1 MTNEGFF
8 EMKIEGI
15 DDNQAVL
22 FVIKPENYQE
32 FVKDFSKSYLNEGIS
47 CYTTLSRPYQSL
59 VSFLQKIE
67 IDTDSIFFID
77 TSTKMASNSTVQADN
92 CLFIES
98 PSALT
103 NLSIAMNKV
112 VEASSPKYI
121 FFDSLSTLLI
131 YNPEKVIIKFAKDVI
146 TKVRSTKTKII
157 LVCLD
162 GKDESNIIEKISMF
176 VDKTE
181 RL

>member
-1 MTNEGFF
+1 
-8 EMKIEGI
+8 
-15 DDNQAVL
+15 
-22 FVIKPENYQE
+22 
-32 FVKDFSKSYLNEGIS
+32 
-47 CYTTLSRPYQSL
+47 
-59 VSFLQKIE
+59 
-67 IDTDSIFFID
+67 
-77 TSTKMASNSTVQADN
+77 MASNSKVQADN

-131 YNPEKVIIKFAKDVI
+131 YNPEKAIIKFAKDVI
-146 TKVRSTKTKII
+146 TKVRSTKTKIV

-162 GKDESNIIEKISMF
+162 GKDEANIIEKISMF

-181 RL
+181 KL